1 MIARELID
9 RMKRPL
15 SEAAPLPGLSY
26 GDPAVM
32 AKEMDRVFR
41 SRWVSVGFG
50 QQVPGPGD
58 VLPIRIGGH
67 PLIVVRGHDDQVRVF
82 HNVCRHR
89 GLLLVEAPCAAVTS
103 LACPYHGWTY
113 APDGRCTGIPYWDRA
128 DMKPLRPAP
137 EQGYGL
143 LEVPSRTWLDLV
155 FVDLHGNAPPFE
167 QAIRPIETRW
177 NASGLAPRTWLATW
191 EADVAVNW
199 KLVIENFMDAYHL
212 PFVHPQVGT
221 AASAARH
228 EIVRLTED
236 IFGARYLHAA
246 VDRAW
251 SRPLPPIGGLPA
263 VLDDHAESFFVFP
276 NTLLFAYPSF
286 MALRTI
292 LPIGPTLTREVEHL
306 YVSTDAMADGFEE
319 QRTRMKEASRLI
331 NDQDLPILARLQATR
346 ASAAVDTGRFAPSW
360 DGRAR
365 MFQVRI
371 AEALVE

>member
-1 MIARELID
+1 
-9 RMKRPL
+9 
-15 SEAAPLPGLSY
+15 
-26 GDPAVM
+26 
-32 AKEMDRVFR
+32 
-41 SRWVSVGFG
+41 
-50 QQVPGPGD
+50 
-58 VLPIRIGGH
+58 
-67 PLIVVRGHDDQVRVF
+67 
-82 HNVCRHR
+82 
-89 GLLLVEAPCAAVTS
+89 
-103 LACPYHGWTY
+103 
-113 APDGRCTGIPYWDRA
+113 
-128 DMKPLRPAP
+128 
-137 EQGYGL
+137 
-143 LEVPSRTWLDLV
+143 
-155 FVDLHGNAPPFE
+155 
-167 QAIRPIETRW
+167 
-177 NASGLAPRTWLATW
+177 
-191 EADVAVNW
+191 VNW

-221 AASAARH
+221 ATSAAKH

-251 SRPLPPIGGLPA
+251 SKPLPPIGGLPT

-306 YVSTDAMADGFEE
+306 YVSTEAMADGFEE
-319 QRTRMKEASRLI
+319 QRTKMKDASRLI

-346 ASAAVDTGRFAPSW
+346 ASAAVDTVRFAPDW